1 MKRKIYLLLSIVAIS
16 WCFHMSIKADVNDT
30 SDTST
35 NISEEETTFDYSKM
49 DKNFKYR
56 ENWEDYYDIS
66 LCSNVK
72 VSKSS
77 YSYTGKEIKPVIN
90 VQVHDTKS
98 SKVNKTLDKKYY
110 TVEWKNNINPGT
122 ATAIVKGINGFYG
135 EKKVTFKIKIATPKI
150 SSIKVKGSKIVVKT
164 KKNSAVTKYQIRYKK
179 NTGKTKKYLVKTE
192 YLQYSNYKTTG
203 KWKNLSS
210 NKNTIKTKKL
220 KKGNYFVQLRT
231 YTTINGKKYYSNWK
245 VYNAL
250 VNVKTKKANKNN
262 FKYNGFIAPNK
273 FNKIKKNPGT
283 RKNFS
288 YYKRSTKGLI
298 NNISNCSWT
307 IYDYNKNKV
316 IYHVVADK
324 YGNIIKY

>member
-1 MKRKIYLLLSIVAIS
+1 MKRKIYLLLSIVAVS
-16 WCFHMSIKADVNDT
+16 LCFHMSIKADVNDT
-30 SDTST
+30 SDTLT

-66 LCSNVK
+66 FCSNVK

-98 SKVNKTLDKKYY
+98 SKINKILDKKYY
-110 TVEWKNNINPGT
+110 TVEWQNNINPGT

-150 SSIKVKGSKIVVKT
+150 SSIKVKGKNIIVKT
-164 KKNSAVTKYQIRYKK
+164 KKNSSVTKYQIRYKK
-179 NTGKTKKYLVKTE
+179 CTEKKKTKFIGKNAKGIYIMP
-192 YLQYSNYKTTG
+192 G
-203 KWKNLSS
+203 KWKTISS
-210 NKNTIKTKKL
+210 NKNTIKTKKI

-245 VYNAL
+245 AYNAL
-250 VNVKTKKANKNN
+250 VNVKTKKASKNN
-262 FKYNGFIAPNK
+262 FKFKKYISPNK
-273 FNKIKKNPGT
+273 FNQILKKKPYGNGRYTCTYIYDNIDPEQIDCCNWAIYYNGKIK
-283 RKNFS
+283 
-288 YYKRSTKGLI
+288 Y
-298 NNISNCSWT
+298 CV
-307 IYDYNKNKV
+307 D
-316 IYHVVADK
+316 ADK
-324 YGNIIKY
+324 YGNIITKY